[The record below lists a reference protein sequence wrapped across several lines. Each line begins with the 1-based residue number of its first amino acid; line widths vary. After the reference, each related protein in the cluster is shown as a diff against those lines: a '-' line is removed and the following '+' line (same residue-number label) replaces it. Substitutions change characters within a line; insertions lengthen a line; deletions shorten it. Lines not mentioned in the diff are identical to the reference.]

1 MFSKTIAA
9 GFTVLTIALSSAGL
23 FSQQTP
29 AASGCTG
36 ACEFPV
42 TLRQNVAAGK
52 TPAGSRVEAKLVLAT
67 LVNGTV
73 IPRDAILSGEVTESV
88 ARSASEPSRIAIRMD
103 SAQWKNGSAAVK
115 VYLTAWIYPAVA
127 GMSPQDLSYEPP
139 DAANSK
145 KNWNGMGTYP
155 DPNNPISQQKF
166 PGREADKDSGTAT
179 APAPAST
186 ISKHRMLMKNVESQH
201 NGDGSVALTSVHSN
215 IKLDK
220 LTTYV
225 FAAGDLLP
233 AK

>member
-9 GFTVLTIALSSAGL
+9 GFTALAIILSSTGL

-29 AASGCTG
+29 ALSGCAG

-42 TLRQNVAAGK
+42 TLRQSVVAGK
-52 TPAGSRVEAKLVLAT
+52 TPAGTKVEAKLVLAT

-73 IPRDAILSGEVTESV
+73 IPRDAILSGEITESV

-103 SAQWKNGSAAVK
+103 LAQWKNGSVPVK

-145 KNWNGMGTYP
+145 RNWNGMGTYP

-166 PGREADKDSGTAT
+166 PGREADKDSGA

-201 NGDGSVALTSVHSN
+201 NGDGSVSLTSVHSN

-220 LTTYV
+220 FTTYV
-225 FAAGDLLP
+225 FAASDLLP